1 MMEFYNMFRDN
12 YMTSDK
18 MLHFT
23 VSLLVTVMIFLLT
36 SHLCL
41 SVLITLLIGVLK
53 ELIWDGLMKKGTTDS
68 RDMLANIVGIVVGV
82 AFIYGFQL

>member
-1 MMEFYNMFRDN
+1 MIEWYKMFRDN

-23 VSLLVTVMIFLLT
+23 VSLLVTVMIFLLI

-41 SVLITLLIGVLK
+41 AVLITFAIGVLK
-53 ELIWDGLMKKGTTDS
+53 ELIWDGLMKRGTTDS

-82 AFIYGFQL
+82 AVIYGFQL